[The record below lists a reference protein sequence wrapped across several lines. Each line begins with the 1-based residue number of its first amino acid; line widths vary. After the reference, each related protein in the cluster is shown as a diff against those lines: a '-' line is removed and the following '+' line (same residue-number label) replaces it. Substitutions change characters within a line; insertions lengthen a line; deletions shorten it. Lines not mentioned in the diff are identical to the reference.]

1 VSWQEEEARP
11 LTGSLL
17 LTLVPGFS
25 PPIEG
30 IVPVNRWPD
39 PYLDRPV
46 HTGVKNCKPDA
57 WWFGGSGRAR
67 QYERKVT
74 MVEQG
79 SGQGRAIRIE
89 TSKPGNWSLVLRQRQ
104 NFAVTPGQ
112 RYLLSV
118 RYKTPTDLAGYLRI
132 YYVDEGGKLLQQHD
146 LVLSRKPRVF
156 WASERWRTW
165 SLEFTAPEDAVGALG
180 YIKLTDAGVLWV
192 NGVAVVPVYEPMFTV
207 AALGEEYSLSERTAA
222 FKVETV
228 LGRAA
233 LLPVADVRGGQA
245 WLVSEVPQGTPTQ
258 LFVRVGKAGQEQS
271 VIASRRGIVRIRL
284 PGKPGDLDVTF
295 RLGDTNGHTL
305 AVVHRTV
312 RARRTV
318 LD

>member
-1 VSWQEEEARP
+1 
-11 LTGSLL
+11 
-17 LTLVPGFS
+17 
-25 PPIEG
+25 
-30 IVPVNRWPD
+30 
-39 PYLDRPV
+39 
-46 HTGVKNCKPDA
+46 
-57 WWFGGSGRAR
+57 
-67 QYERKVT
+67 
-74 MVEQG
+74 
-79 SGQGRAIRIE
+79 
-89 TSKPGNWSLVLRQRQ
+89 
-104 NFAVTPGQ
+104 
-112 RYLLSV
+112 V